1 MVDFGDLASSADF
14 GPYFEQGMPSA
25 MPSFTP
31 ETSWTAPAGSVK
43 DTGIMTDFAGAATSA
58 LPWLQLGTTALGAV
72 SGVQAAQAAG
82 RQAHT
87 AEKAQKVQAESAR
100 QAQQVAQSAAAFGQ
114 QELSQA
120 AAGQIPGPIQAQID
134 EWAQAAKQ
142 KAMDYAARSGQG
154 DSTMLTTWLSWID
167 KQAQSMK
174 AAALSRSS
182 SSGSPAFKR
191 RSRDSR
197 VLRPPPAKREPRR
210 LERSTR
216 LIHSLPARTSNSRP
230 SRRVP
235 PKMPCPACQRPT
247 DPAELLIDTD
257 GQWKCLRCVEDH
269 RVKKP
274 A

>member
-43 DTGIMTDFAGAATSA
+43 DTGIMTDFAGAAKSA
-58 LPWLQLGTTALGAV
+58 LPWLQLGTTAMGAV

-100 QAQQVAQSAAAFGQ
+100 QAQQVAQPAAAFGQ

-174 AAALSRSS
+174 AAALEQEQQLGL
-182 SSGSPAFKR
+182 SGIQTAEQGLTGAAAAAGQAGASATGEVNAL
-191 RSRDSR
+191 DS
-197 VLRPPPAKREPRR
+197 
-210 LERSTR
+210 
-216 LIHSLPARTSNSRP
+216 LIASANKQLAALS
-230 SRRVP
+230 
-235 PKMPCPACQRPT
+235 AG
-247 DPAELLIDTD
+247 A
-257 GQWKCLRCVEDH
+257 
-269 RVKKP
+269 

>member
-14 GPYFEQGMPSA
+14 GPYFEQGMPA
-25 MPSFTP
+25 AIPDFTP
-31 ETSWTAPAGSVK
+31 PTTWTAPPAAP
-43 DTGIMTDFAGAATSA
+43 DTGKGMLADFAGVAKSA
-58 LPWLQLGTTALGAV
+58 LPWINLGATGLGAV
-72 SGVQAAQAAG
+72 STLRASEAAG

-100 QAQQVAQSAAAFGQ
+100 QAQQVAQPAAAFGQ

-120 AAGQIPGPIQAQID
+120 AAGQVPGPIQAQID

-174 AAALSRSS
+174 AAALEQEQQL
-182 SSGSPAFKR
+182 GLQGIQTAEAG
-191 RSRDSR
+191 
-197 VLRPPPAKREPRR
+197 LAGAAGAAGGA
-210 LERSTR
+210 ERSATGEVNALDS
-216 LIHSLPARTSNSRP
+216 LIASANKQLAALS
-230 SRRVP
+230 
-235 PKMPCPACQRPT
+235 AG
-247 DPAELLIDTD
+247 A
-257 GQWKCLRCVEDH
+257 
-269 RVKKP
+269 